1 MDLSPDALNR
11 WLTHHLV
18 LYKLIIMN
26 KLTQAEIDE
35 LAKDSD
41 EEQEPQY
48 SQDF

>member
-1 MDLSPDALNR
+1 MSISLNR
-11 WLTHHLV
+11 LNCNTSFST
-18 LYKLIIMN
+18 YKLIIMN